1 MQADFP
7 RVLTLLR
14 KEKGISQK
22 KAAAELEISQALLSH
37 YEKGIRECGL
47 DFVVRAA
54 DYYQVS
60 CDYLLGRTADKSG
73 TILKAEDLP
82 DDDPNMKDFQYRG
95 SVLPVLNKKLTLNS
109 ISIVY
114 DVLLG
119 LNNKALT
126 NEVSAFFA
134 LSIYTVFRK
143 LYASNPKNPQ
153 DLFAVPD
160 FIFPASAF
168 AEMAKATSTVGAL
181 LAGRSVGGEAGLPP
195 ETPVK
200 LSPNRLSRDYPLLAS
215 SLLNL
220 IRNAESR
227 IAAPPA
233 VPKKKN
239 K

>member
-1 MQADFP
+1 MNNVFP
-7 RVLTLLR
+7 RILTLLR
-14 KEKGISQK
+14 KERGISQK
-22 KAAAELEISQALLSH
+22 EAARELEVSQALLSH

-73 TILKAEDLP
+73 TILKAEDIP
-82 DDDPNMKDFQYRG
+82 EDDPNVKDNQYRG

-160 FIFPASAF
+160 FVFPELVLG
-168 AEMAKATSTVGAL
+168 EMTKANACIGAL
-181 LAGRSVGGEAGLPP
+181 ANGKTVAGEAGLPP
-195 ETPVK
+195 ETVIK
-200 LSPNRLSRDYPLLAS
+200 LSPNRLSKEYPLLAS

-220 IRNAESR
+220 IRNAETR
-227 IAAPPA
+227 MANPP
-233 VPKKKN
+233 VFTKKKS